1 MLLIKGI
8 TNMRGD
14 RLRKLRQEKRL
25 TQEQLGKIIHVSKVS
40 ISGYE
45 NGERSP
51 DTENLTKLANYF
63 DVTTDYL
70 LGRTDNPKGHV
81 EFDPIAEHN
90 RLLKKYGIEDS
101 GFFDIEKWKQ
111 MGPEELKQLENYFKF
126 IVEQAKNRDKER
138 DSE

>member
-1 MLLIKGI
+1 MS
-8 TNMRGD
+8 TVGD
-14 RLRKLRQEKRL
+14 RLKKLRLEKGWSLREL
-25 TQEQLGKIIHVSKVS
+25 ENRTGINYSVLSRIESGSKGLDDEKLKIFADIYNVS
-40 ISGYE
+40 
-45 NGERSP
+45 
-51 DTENLTKLANYF
+51 
-63 DVTTDYL
+63 TDFIM
-70 LGRTDNPKGHV
+70 GRTTKRNYDD
-81 EFDPIAEHN
+81 FDPIAEHN

>member
-1 MLLIKGI
+1 
-8 TNMRGD
+8 MRGD

-51 DTENLTKLANYF
+51 DTENLTRLANFF

-70 LGRTDNPKGHV
+70 LGRTDNPNGHV
-81 EFDPIAEHN
+81 EIDPIAEHK
-90 RLLKKYGIEDS
+90 RILKKYGIEDS

-111 MGPEELKQLENYFKF
+111 MGPEELKQLENYFKY
-126 IVEQAKNRDKER
+126 IVEQAKQREKEDK

>member
-1 MLLIKGI
+1 MEKNILG
-8 TNMRGD
+8 T
-14 RLRKLRQEKRL
+14 RLRKLRNSKKLSQPELAEKFGL
-25 TQEQLGKIIHVSKVS
+25 TKYQVSR
-40 ISGYE
+40 YE
-45 NGERSP
+45 NGESNP
-51 DTENLTKLANYF
+51 DPDVISKFAEYF
-63 DVTTDYL
+63 EVTTDYL
-70 LGRTDNPKGHV
+70 LGRTDNPQGYSD
-81 EFDPIAEHN
+81 FDPIAEHN